1 MHFLL
6 KVCRRCFPLFKRKK
20 KSFSKF
26 PLKDPVRNLSKVM
39 LYSFLIRSKQ
49 IYETEVT
56 LGNGFK
62 GKGEINETKIT
73 FILLPVILE
82 VLGKANRKVWKKNP

>member
-1 MHFLL
+1 M
-6 KVCRRCFPLFKRKK
+6 P
-20 KSFSKF
+20 
-26 PLKDPVRNLSKVM
+26 
-39 LYSFLIRSKQ
+39 YSFLIGLKQ

-62 GKGEINETKIT
+62 GEEEINEMEMT

-82 VLGKANRKVWKKNP
+82 ALGKANKKVWKKNP

>member
-1 MHFLL
+1 M
-6 KVCRRCFPLFKRKK
+6 P
-20 KSFSKF
+20 
-26 PLKDPVRNLSKVM
+26 
-39 LYSFLIRSKQ
+39 YSFLIGLKQ

-62 GKGEINETKIT
+62 KEEEMNEMEMT

-82 VLGKANRKVWKKNP
+82 ALGKANRMVWKKNP

>member
-6 KVCRRCFPLFKRKK
+6 KLCRGFPLFKRKK
-20 KSFSKF
+20 RFSKL

-39 LYSFLIRSKQ
+39 PYCFLIGFKQ

-62 GKGEINETKIT
+62 GEEEMNDTEMT

-82 VLGKANRKVWKKNP
+82 ALEKANRKVWKKNP